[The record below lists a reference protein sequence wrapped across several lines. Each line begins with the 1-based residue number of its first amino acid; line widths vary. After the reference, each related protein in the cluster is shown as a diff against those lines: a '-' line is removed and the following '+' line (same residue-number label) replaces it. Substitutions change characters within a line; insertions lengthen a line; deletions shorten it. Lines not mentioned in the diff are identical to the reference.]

1 MANKIKFK
9 LNKAGIIE
17 LFTSPQVNAWLQQV
31 GDSVADRAESMASVP
46 GAEYGARAHNAGRT
60 AIVNIFP
67 ANKEAAHDNYE
78 NNTLLKAKSEY
89 PSTKPKL

>member
-31 GDSVADRAESMASVP
+31 GDHVADRAESMASVP
-46 GAEYGARAHNAGRT
+46 GAEYGARAHNANRT

-67 ANKEAAHDNYE
+67 ANEAAAQDNYE
-78 NNTLLKAKSEY
+78 HNTLLKAVSVY
-89 PSTKPKL
+89 PSEKPKL